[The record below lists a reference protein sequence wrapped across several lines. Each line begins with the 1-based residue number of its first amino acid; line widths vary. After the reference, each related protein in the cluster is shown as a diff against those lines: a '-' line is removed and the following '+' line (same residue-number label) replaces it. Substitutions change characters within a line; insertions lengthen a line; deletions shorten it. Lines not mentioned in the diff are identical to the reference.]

1 MAAGAV
7 TSEENYNCL
16 GWAARDP
23 SGVLSPLK
31 FSRRAPGPHDVSY
44 RITHCGVCYAEIIWT
59 RNHFGHTK
67 YPVVPGHEM
76 AGIVTEVGSEV
87 SRFKVDDRVGTGTIV
102 NSCRSCEFCEERMEN
117 YCEKGAVLTYDG
129 VDHDGSITRGG
140 FSTHIVVD
148 ERYCVRIPETLRL
161 EHAAPLLCAGITVY
175 SPMMRHGMNKPGKS
189 IGVLGLGGLGHMAVK
204 FAKSF
209 GAIVTVLST
218 SASKEDEALKVLGA
232 DKFLVT
238 SNTAEME
245 QATRSLDFILD
256 TASAYHPLDLYLP
269 LLKTR
274 GTFVVVGAPNEMKF
288 NPVALFLGMKS
299 IAGSAGGGTKEA
311 QEMVDYCGEHGI
323 APMIELIPMQY
334 INTAL
339 DRLSKNDVRY
349 RFVVNIEESL
359 HME

>member
-1 MAAGAV
+1 M
-7 TSEENYNCL
+7 
-16 GWAARDP
+16 
-23 SGVLSPLK
+23 
-31 FSRRAPGPHDVSY
+31 
-44 RITHCGVCYAEIIWT
+44 
-59 RNHFGHTK
+59 
-67 YPVVPGHEM
+67 
-76 AGIVTEVGSEV
+76 EV
-87 SRFKVDDRVGTGTIV
+87 
-102 NSCRSCEFCEERMEN
+102 

-129 VDHDGSITRGG
+129 VDTDGSITRGG
-140 FSTHIVVD
+140 FSTHMVVD
-148 ERYCVRIPETLRL
+148 ERFCVKIPDSVHL

-209 GAIVTVLST
+209 GASVTVLST
-218 SASKEDEALKVLGA
+218 SASKKDEALEVLGA
-232 DKFLVT
+232 DKFLIT

-245 QATRSLDFILD
+245 QAARSLDFILD

-269 LLKTR
+269 LLRTG
-274 GTFVVVGAPNEMKF
+274 GTFVLVGAPNELKF
-288 NPVALFLGMKS
+288 NPISLLLGMKS
-299 IAGSAGGGTKEA
+299 IAGSITGGTKEL

-323 APMIELIPMQY
+323 VPMIELIPMQY

-339 DRLSKNDVRY
+339 DRLYKNDVRY